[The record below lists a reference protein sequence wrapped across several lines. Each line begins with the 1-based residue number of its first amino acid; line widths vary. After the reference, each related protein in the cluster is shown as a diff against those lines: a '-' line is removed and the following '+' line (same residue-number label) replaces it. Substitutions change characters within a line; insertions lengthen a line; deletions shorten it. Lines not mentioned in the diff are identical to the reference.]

1 MKQCP
6 KCSRVYA
13 DETLNFCLDDSEWLA
28 LLEPSLDSAIA
39 IISGEDLA
47 SERRIIIEENS
58 RRVGSIS
65 QKSSPPTRT
74 SSFTILNSLQKNAV
88 TENPLFAIKL

>member
-1 MKQCP
+1 MKRCP

-39 IISGEDLA
+39 IISGEDLG
-47 SERRIIIEENS
+47 SEQPIMI
-58 RRVGSIS
+58 
-65 QKSSPPTRT
+65 
-74 SSFTILNSLQKNAV
+74 
-88 TENPLFAIKL
+88 